1 MIKISIPNT
10 PNYAMIDICNN
21 YNGNNNNYQI
31 QTNLGILQC
40 ATNVNFANLFN
51 DNDWAPLT
59 SNHGSFKCAITNMG
73 FIAVI
78 FLINLIFICL
88 FLIYYFL

>member
-59 SNHGSFKCAITNMG
+59 SNHGSFKCARTNLG

-78 FLINLIFICL
+78 FFTVI
-88 FLIYYFL
+88 